1 MPTRLNILPDQRLL
15 DARPALQDYLSKI
28 GQGVTPENFA
38 DLLDSVILGLLNDA
52 FGRVAAHE
60 GSIWVLDASRE
71 FLINSYNSGP
81 NSSKIVGFRQPIREG
96 IISMVVATEQ
106 GFVENEVYRNEKH
119 SKLLDNELGMVTYAM
134 IAVPFYFLSDC
145 RGVISC
151 VQLSRAKKENGQ
163 LIPIEPLPGGFDFDN
178 LLPVQQA
185 AAIIRDLLDLR
196 MMRSAFGFE

>member
-15 DARPALQDYLSKI
+15 DVRPALQEYLGRI
-28 GQGVTPENFA
+28 GRGITPENFA
-38 DLLDSVILGLLNDA
+38 DLLDSVILGLLNDS

-71 FLINSYNSGP
+71 FLVNAYNSGP

-106 GFVENEVYRNEKH
+106 GFVENEVYRNENH
-119 SKLLDNELGMVTYAM
+119 SKLLDDQFGMVTYAM

-145 RGVISC
+145 RGGVSC
-151 VQLSRAKKENGQ
+151 VQLSQAKKENGK
-163 LIPIEPLPGGFDFDN
+163 LIPLEPLPGGFDFES

-185 AAIIRDLLDLR
+185 ASIIRDLLDLR
-196 MMRSAFGFE
+196 IMQSAFGFE